1 MKIVLFS
8 LLFLIFIG
16 MASYSYAQFIIPD
29 ENTELQILLQLELRD
44 NDDNLVAYIES
55 NQLLGY
61 RSFELDRFLD
71 SIQNKTMNEYFTK
84 DNKKYE
90 IMQWEK
96 IRISAANELAYSVT
110 TLLDNYQNEYI
121 ILLSMRHD
129 SFQTEYADKIR
140 TFWTV
145 IRPVN

>member
-16 MASYSYAQFIIPD
+16 MTSYSYAQFTIPD

-44 NDDNLVAYIES
+44 NDGNLVAYIES

-129 SFQTEYADKIR
+129 SFQTEYGDKIR
-140 TFWTV
+140 TFWTI
-145 IRPVN
+145 IRPVS